1 MSNNNKFTII
11 TIFVMT
17 GAFISYTVG
26 SGFASGNEVL
36 QFFGSWGLGG
46 SVLAI
51 VGAAIVTFITC
62 LCLYRLGSAVEFEKT
77 SEAYIYVGGK
87 GLGKF
92 FQLFTFISLFGTF
105 MIMFSGA
112 GSVLSQYWDL
122 PQWVGSV
129 IMGVMA
135 GVVVLGGLDAV
146 EKVLGSVGI
155 ILLGYVLVF
164 GVISLFHP
172 ASDLGQ
178 ANDIPQAVEA
188 GIVYQANLFALPPL
202 SWIPGLSEMNN
213 ALIEG
218 MLYAALCMV
227 NGVPFFLALGRKTNT
242 LGQAVS
248 TSLITTI
255 AFYACVVFVLILI
268 MSNFDAVIN
277 PGTGKMF
284 PFPVLAALG
293 VLWPAGSWT
302 YVIIIFLGIFTTT
315 TGFLWVLQEWL
326 FPGQVRTKKTNTFII
341 VMILAG
347 IFLGSVL
354 PFSQLINFLFP
365 ISGLVGLIL
374 TVCLVVKLVKT
385 EKAKKPEAAE

>member
-1 MSNNNKFTII
+1 
-11 TIFVMT
+11 
-17 GAFISYTVG
+17 
-26 SGFASGNEVL
+26 
-36 QFFGSWGLGG
+36 
-46 SVLAI
+46 
-51 VGAAIVTFITC
+51 
-62 LCLYRLGSAVEFEKT
+62 
-77 SEAYIYVGGK
+77 
-87 GLGKF
+87 
-92 FQLFTFISLFGTF
+92 
-105 MIMFSGA
+105 
-112 GSVLSQYWDL
+112 
-122 PQWVGSV
+122 
-129 IMGVMA
+129 
-135 GVVVLGGLDAV
+135 
-146 EKVLGSVGI
+146 
-155 ILLGYVLVF
+155 
-164 GVISLFHP
+164 
-172 ASDLGQ
+172 
-178 ANDIPQAVEA
+178 
-188 GIVYQANLFALPPL
+188 
-202 SWIPGLSEMNN
+202 
-213 ALIEG
+213 